1 MSIQRRKNCCVKSLI
16 WVSQNVRR
24 NSLFLSPSFVIKGTT
39 QHVGEIGCVRENG
52 SYFGHGG
59 GGGGEERKDK
69 GRGRKK
75 EKEEK
80 EMS

>member
-1 MSIQRRKNCCVKSLI
+1 MSIQRRKNCRVKSLI

-59 GGGGEERKDK
+59 GGGEERKDK